1 MEEKKNIVFIS
12 VLVAAL
18 GYFVDI
24 YDLLLFGI
32 VRTSS
37 LKSLG
42 VISPEDI
49 LSQGTLLLNMQMI
62 GMLLGG
68 VFWGILG
75 DKKGRL
81 SVLFGSI
88 FMYSIANILN
98 AFVQDVSQYAILR
111 LIAGIGLAGE
121 LGAGITLVSE
131 IMSKETRGY
140 GTTIVASVGIMGA
153 VVAAFVGKVFDW
165 RTSYIIGGS
174 LGMLLLFLRISLY
187 ESGMFSQLKEEN
199 IQKGNFLMLFSNK
212 ERFFKYL
219 NCIFIGLPIWY
230 GIGLLITF
238 SPEIG
243 KELGMKIP
251 PVAGESIKY
260 SYIGLAIGDLASG
273 FLSQYFKSRK
283 KILLAFL
290 ILTIVSIALYFSI
303 ASTSLFMF
311 YLVCSLL
318 GFSIGYWAIF
328 ITIASENFGT
338 NIRATVTTSVPN
350 FVRGSVV
357 PLVLVFENTRGLL
370 GIEKSLIAIGFFSMM
385 ISFIALYNIE
395 ETFGKDLDYLEK

>member
-42 VISPEDI
+42 VTSPEDI

-88 FMYSIANILN
+88 FMYSIANIIN

-260 SYIGLAIGDLASG
+260 SYIGLALGDLASG

-311 YLVCSLL
+311 YLVCALL